1 MNMLNDS
8 SRSERPRAYHI
19 LEEAASLNHTSAK
32 RMVAIAYLFGSN
44 GLPFRPAVA
53 KEFFEQLAE
62 EGDSESQLY
71 LGFMHSFGLETPP
84 SQAKAL
90 ISYTF
95 AALGG
100 NHLAQMALGYR
111 LYAGVSVLHN
121 CEAALDHYRR
131 VAKIVEQSSTG
142 QSPSGTTV
150 RIRLSDEYENPSKSP
165 SNQLDDDLYQYYQ
178 FLADKGDV
186 QAQVG
191 LGHLHYQGGR
201 GVQQDHTRALNYFKQ
216 AAQTGN
222 ANAMAYLGRMFL
234 EGGKTVPQN
243 NESAFKYFQ
252 MAADK
257 GSSVGQAGLG
267 QMFLYGK
274 GVPRD
279 YEKALK
285 FLTLAANQGLVDGQL
300 ELGNMFYNG
309 LGVEKNFK
317 LALKYYKL
325 ASKQGHALAFYHLAM
340 MHARGIGTQRSCANA
355 VDGFKLMSERGA
367 WISEINEAY
376 QDYKAGR
383 IDQALVRYAFLA
395 DLGYEHAQSNTA
407 FILDRGES
415 TLFDRNQ
422 SLARALSYWSRAA
435 SQGYVVARLKLGDY
449 HYYGFGT
456 EADYSTSAFHYR
468 YAAENDRNPQ
478 AMFNLGYMHE
488 QGYGMSKD
496 IHLAKRYYDLAAA
509 TSSEAQVPVMF
520 ALMKMAIIYGFEYL
534 NHFRWDNMGQAGTVL
549 QKVLGPDWDLYVMS
563 FLAALI
569 AVLAYVRRFV

>member
-1 MNMLNDS
+1 MNPFDRPLVLRLSTTLVVGVILSCLLYAGTVDAEEGANEKDTDKLSQDSPSQISDPSSLDGSISADSTPRGIPSSLPTIQSDTQRKATAIYESAMTVLNDT
-8 SRSERPRAYHI
+8 SRSDRTRAYHI
-19 LEEAASLNHTSAK
+19 LEQAAHLNHTAAK

-44 GLPFRPAVA
+44 GMPFRPGVA
-53 KEFFEQLAE
+53 KHYFEQLAE
-62 EGDSESQLY
+62 EGDAESRLY

-90 ISYTF
+90 VSYTF
-95 AALGG
+95 AAIGG
-100 NHLAQMALGYR
+100 SHLAQMALGYR
-111 LYAGVSVLHN
+111 LYAGVSVLQN

-150 RIRLSDEYENPSKSP
+150 RIRLSDEYENPSKSS

-222 ANAMAYLGRMFL
+222 ANAMAYLGKMFL

-267 QMFLYGK
+267 MMFLYGK
-274 GVPRD
+274 GVSKD

-309 LGVEKNFK
+309 LGVEKNYK

-325 ASKQGHALAFYHLAM
+325 ASKQGHALAFYYLAM
-340 MHARGIGTQRSCANA
+340 MHARGIGTPRSCVNA
-355 VDGFKLMSERGA
+355 VDGFK
-367 WISEINEAY
+367 
-376 QDYKAGR
+376 
-383 IDQALVRYAFLA
+383 VR
-395 DLGYEHAQSNTA
+395 E
-407 FILDRGES
+407 
-415 TLFDRNQ
+415 
-422 SLARALSYWSRAA
+422 
-435 SQGYVVARLKLGDY
+435 
-449 HYYGFGT
+449 
-456 EADYSTSAFHYR
+456 FHHW
-468 YAAENDRNPQ
+468 
-478 AMFNLGYMHE
+478 L
-488 QGYGMSKD
+488 
-496 IHLAKRYYDLAAA
+496 
-509 TSSEAQVPVMF
+509 
-520 ALMKMAIIYGFEYL
+520 
-534 NHFRWDNMGQAGTVL
+534 
-549 QKVLGPDWDLYVMS
+549 
-563 FLAALI
+563 
-569 AVLAYVRRFV
+569 